1 MVTRWKS
8 SKNDESSAS
17 PAIGGNP
24 LEQSPGRVTLTGVMF
39 FRTVGVFLLGLV
51 FQLAQVSPAAVVSSP
66 CASQEVA
73 CACCED
79 LGSCPCM
86 DDGKQEQ
93 KPAPLAPDSTSILK
107 LPAARAC
114 DTRVSIETLAG
125 NHPSPTLAAS
135 PVAGPSKGYAGVRL
149 SVAFCSFVI

>member
-1 MVTRWKS
+1 MNVKT
-8 SKNDESSAS
+8 
-17 PAIGGNP
+17 AI
-24 LEQSPGRVTLTGVMF
+24 TLI
-39 FRTVGVFLLGLV
+39 LGLV
-51 FQLAQVSPAAVVSSP
+51 FQLAQVLPGAVVTTP

-93 KPAPLAPDSTSILK
+93 KPAPLIPDSTSILK

-114 DTRVSIETLAG
+114 DTRVSIESLAG

-135 PVAGPSKGYAGVRL
+135 PVSGPSKGYSGVRL